1 MINVH
6 CLYDLLARDL
16 LEGSFVKSLNVV
28 PLPEDVSPE
37 NYASFEELWG
47 QLEITVG
54 REATQKEA
62 EGFFLGFILEKC
74 RNLQTLNLS
83 GSIFRFPLTDQTG
96 IPFDFLTHSL
106 KRLFLRGCE
115 DPKI

>member
-62 EGFFLGFILEKC
+62 EGIFL
-74 RNLQTLNLS
+74 
-83 GSIFRFPLTDQTG
+83 D
-96 IPFDFLTHSL
+96 
-106 KRLFLRGCE
+106 LFLRSAE
-115 DPKI
+115 TFRP